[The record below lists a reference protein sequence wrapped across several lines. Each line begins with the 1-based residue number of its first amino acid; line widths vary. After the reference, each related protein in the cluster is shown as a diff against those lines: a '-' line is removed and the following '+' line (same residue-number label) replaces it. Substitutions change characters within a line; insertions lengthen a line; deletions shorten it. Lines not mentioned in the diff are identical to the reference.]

1 MNRFSLLL
9 IVLFS
14 CFFTQTNA
22 QVQLPGQTGTGILPT
37 KKASHIAGIQK
48 NTIIVINGSTYSF
61 TVDTPEY
68 QGSVSTNIGTKGLY
82 TQIRSSDGATQ
93 KYQISD
99 AADVKK
105 EEGPLLSG
113 DRLTVI
119 SEDGKSKQVYYVLVK
134 ELAISG
140 KLELGTEKITIILR
154 SSSVFILLP
163 DSEVRT
169 QRSALQCRQESD

>member
-1 MNRFSLLL
+1 M
-9 IVLFS
+9 
-14 CFFTQTNA
+14 
-22 QVQLPGQTGTGILPT
+22 
-37 KKASHIAGIQK
+37 
-48 NTIIVINGSTYSF
+48 INGSTYSF

-68 QGSVSTNIGTKGLY
+68 QGSVSANIGTKGLY

-134 ELAISG
+134 ELAIAG
-140 KLELGTEKITIILR
+140 KLELGTEKMTVHTPQQLSLYFTARQLSPDATVSITVPAGIRLTIKKQ
-154 SSSVFILLP
+154 LLM
-163 DSEVRT
+163 
-169 QRSALQCRQESD
+169 